1 MEKQWTQ
8 IFRGIGDTVT
18 LQSKQPSWATCTI
31 FSINLTSISFVF
43 PIFNLPYSIFQ
54 ILPHL
59 HVLFFSFL
67 LSKQYSDLEPCNP
80 AYKNPNPSII
90 GAGTFRPFGS
100 LWKFFFTFLEQR
112 QYSIRSASS
121 AYFSWATASYWL
133 MLFFHY
139 IWKCV
144 RLLSL

>member
-31 FSINLTSISFVF
+31 FSINLTSITFVF
-43 PIFNLPYSIFQ
+43 PIFNLPY
-54 ILPHL
+54 L

-67 LSKQYSDLEPCNP
+67 LSKQHSDLEPCNP
-80 AYKNPNPSII
+80 AYKNPDLSII

-100 LWKFFFTFLEQR
+100 LWKLFLHFLSRDSTPSDLLLLLISLEPLHQ
-112 QYSIRSASS
+112 IDFCFSS
-121 AYFSWATASYWL
+121 TTSENVYD
-133 MLFFHY
+133 
-139 IWKCV
+139 C
-144 RLLSL
+144 